1 MMQSLLWTD
10 GHNHRTDQ
18 LKWRATLIR
27 TVGAGNKL
35 LVPFDLSH
43 FWRWRWRSPIISY
56 ANICATLVSH
66 EDVRFCTMGRLLR
79 SCYRYGAP
87 SRTTIRILSFGT
99 MAWREDDAGQY
110 HQPKEDDK
118 RWQKLYQLWN
128 QPQRSYTKI
137 VESIGLHPQTPCLLW
152 PSLLVHIASAFV
164 SHPFFFTA
172 SLPQI
177 SFHLWPSSSVYIAL
191 VYFLSVPLCSIV
203 L

>member
-27 TVGAGNKL
+27 TVGAGNEL

-79 SCYRYGAP
+79 SCHRYGAP

-110 HQPKEDDK
+110 HQPEEDDT
-118 RWQKLYQLWN
+118 QKMTETLLTMKSATTQLYDMVQD
-128 QPQRSYTKI
+128 TMKI
-137 VESIGLHPQTPCLLW
+137 T
-152 PSLLVHIASAFV
+152 
-164 SHPFFFTA
+164 SH
-172 SLPQI
+172 
-177 SFHLWPSSSVYIAL
+177 
-191 VYFLSVPLCSIV
+191 
-203 L
+203 

>member
-1 MMQSLLWTD
+1 MMQSLLRTD
-10 GHNHRTDQ
+10 GHNLRTVQ
-18 LKWRATLIR
+18 LKWRSTLIR

-35 LVPFDLSH
+35 LVPYDLSH

-79 SCYRYGAP
+79 SCHRYGAP

-99 MAWREDDAGQY
+99 MARRENNATWYCPPEEDDR
-110 HQPKEDDK
+110 
-118 RWQKLYQLWN
+118 RWQRLYRLWN
-128 QPQRSYTKI
+128 QPRRKYTKI
-137 VESIGLHPQTPCLLW
+137 VELIGLHLQIPFLLW
-152 PSLLVHIASAFV
+152 PSLLVHIASPFI

-177 SFHLWPSSSVYIAL
+177 SFCLWPSLL
-191 VYFLSVPLCSIV
+191 VYFAW
-203 L
+203 